1 MFHAI
6 FLVLSRLYDLIIECR
21 RVLKWTYAYGF
32 YLAEHEHAKKQFFE
46 YLQGEAES
54 GLERLHQC
62 AEKELQVFLNGDG
75 PSKDFNDF
83 RTKLA
88 GLTSVT
94 RNYFE
99 NLVRELENGLCDVD
113 SNGAASSKATGSKN
127 AAGSSKGR
135 GGRGK
140 GTVRASMSS
149 RITDDNHW
157 SCEQCTYA
165 NVRSATACQ
174 IVFTREGNDLVA
186 TQKISLAEALSGCTV
201 NLTTL
206 DGRNLTIIVNNVVH
220 PEYEEVV
227 PREGMPLPKDPT
239 KKGNLRIKFNIKFP
253 PRLNADQKSGLK
265 KAGFRYHHAE
275 SDYLML
281 VYWIP
286 HTPDSIPAN
295 ASHRLGVGAFVVN
308 NKREVLVVQE
318 TSGRFGGT
326 GVWKMPTGA
335 VNEGEDICDAVI
347 REVKEETGV
356 ETEFVEVLAFRQSH
370 KSFFQK
376 SDLFFV
382 CMLQP
387 QSFDIQS
394 QASEIEATKWMPVE
408 DYAAQPFVQENE
420 LFDFIAKIC
429 LSKLNDNYTGFS
441 NVPTTT
447 SSGKK
452 TYLYLN
458 NDAIGSH
465 LLASKEKA

>member
-1 MFHAI
+1 MPTAKLFISLLCFSLLTLSVTARPYV
-6 FLVLSRLYDLIIECR
+6 LVLSQEDFKDEPPSDPDSSPEWDEFGDFDSHKSEEDLDPGSWRQIFEPTSTQPQPQPQSDTEALYYSVVTKLMTGDARLIEE
-21 RVLKWTYAYGF
+21 GS
-32 YLAEHEHAKKQFFE
+32 
-46 YLQGEAES
+46 GEIETAAES
-54 GLERLHQC
+54 GYPATQSVLGLDNWSVKKNKEDKFGGVILTVQNPMDSDSFASKLEHSMSLWTQQG
-62 AEKELQVFLNGDG
+62 KKGIWINLPLQH
-75 PSKDFNDF
+75 S
-83 RTKLA
+83 
-88 GLTSVT
+88 
-94 RNYFE
+94 
-99 NLVRELENGLCDVD
+99 NLV
-113 SNGAASSKATGSKN
+113 
-127 AAGSSKGR
+127 
-135 GGRGK
+135 
-140 GTVRASMSS
+140 
-149 RITDDNHW
+149 H
-157 SCEQCTYA
+157 
-165 NVRSATACQ
+165 SA
-174 IVFTREGNDLVA
+174 V
-186 TQKISLAEALSGCTV
+186 
-201 NLTTL
+201 
-206 DGRNLTIIVNNVVH
+206 
-220 PEYEEVV
+220 
-227 PREGMPLPKDPT
+227 
-239 KKGNLRIKFNIKFP
+239 
-253 PRLNADQKSGLK
+253 

-295 ASHRLGVGAFVVN
+295 ALHRLGVGAFVVN

-465 LLASKEKA
+465 LLASKEQA